1 MFIDRQITKKQWET
15 MRTYAKQWDR
25 HKEMFVEEPTE
36 YEKEYKDRIL
46 RGYQV
51 GIVTH
56 WKENN

>member
-1 MFIDRQITKKQWET
+1 

-25 HKEMFVEEPTE
+25 HKEMFVEEQTE
-36 YEKEYKDRIL
+36 YESEYKDRIL